1 MQPQTRKVKVEQVLF
16 HQGLIIASLSVDIDG
31 KLGTFKKTVI
41 KQFSMLMS
49 EPDDGRSLDLNAQY
63 FSYNKKYMSSIDFLK
78 IPRLDWDD
86 RRIEYDM
93 IAEKYA
99 KEASSTAAGVSPSDF
114 MSFADPSNN
123 MNQQKLPPK
132 LIVSGKYQNLLKK
145 ENGDKSFKSEKQW
158 PFVALVD
165 TQFLGKRSF
174 GG

>member
-1 MQPQTRKVKVEQVLF
+1 MLF
-16 HQGLIIASLSVDIDG
+16 HQGLIIASLAVDIEG

-41 KQFSMLMS
+41 RQFNMLMS

-99 KEASSTAAGVSPSDF
+99 KEATSTETAEVGPSGF
-114 MSFADPSNN
+114 MSFAEPNNN

-145 ENGDKSFKSEKQW
+145 ENGDKSFKSDKQW

-174 GG
+174 GGQ